1 MNYGIIIEGL
11 EATNK
16 KLAAENERLRGELI
30 ASQNA
35 RKAMCSGW
43 HRFVEMASVHK
54 NRKASEAG
62 ANLDR
67 EQDAAMGVTSAAPA
81 PAPDS
86 RQAAILEALDDD
98 PTAFHAVAPA
108 PAPSP
113 APASPSVR
121 GALWRLLKAIDND
134 DGVTKDC
141 GDELNCAR
149 QEGRSALAS
158 QTPQPCSMD
167 VKKDA
172 SEIVRRLTERNP
184 DFVELIKDGRMSLV
198 NFAEI
203 VIVQF
208 LSFNGISLNT
218 QPCSQSVRDAAE
230 KVCKLRPPRD
240 ISTSANVC
248 LTTAIDALELALNRE
263 MPGR

>member
-1 MNYGIIIEGL
+1 MTKSVGVVFSLSGTNSLATRRIRDQNEIMNYGIIIEGL

-121 GALWRLLKAIDND
+121 GALEYL
-134 DGVTKDC
+134 
-141 GDELNCAR
+141 CA
-149 QEGRSALAS
+149 
-158 QTPQPCSMD
+158 
-167 VKKDA
+167 A
-172 SEIVRRLTERNP
+172 SERQCDYPDSPQVLKDLGVAAKRARKILSAEPPHTSTGIPDDLTTP
-184 DFVELIKDGRMSLV
+184 
-198 NFAEI
+198 
-203 VIVQF
+203 
-208 LSFNGISLNT
+208 
-218 QPCSQSVRDAAE
+218 SVRGKKNA
-230 KVCKLRPPRD
+230 K
-240 ISTSANVC
+240 
-248 LTTAIDALELALNRE
+248 
-263 MPGR
+263 

>member
-1 MNYGIIIEGL
+1 MKKKNQDMKKKNQDN
-11 EATNK
+11 ATLAAEVERLMELVRESVT
-16 KLAAENERLRGELI
+16 KLAAAGL
-30 ASQNA
+30 
-35 RKAMCSGW
+35 
-43 HRFVEMASVHK
+43 FD
-54 NRKASEAG
+54 EADKIV
-62 ANLDR
+62 NSLY
-67 EQDAAMGVTSAAPA
+67 SIPIPAAPA

-86 RQAAILEALDDD
+86 RQAAILAALDDD

-149 QEGRSALAS
+149 QEGRSPLAS
-158 QTPQPCSMD
+158 QTPQACSMD

-208 LSFNGISLNT
+208 LSFN
-218 QPCSQSVRDAAE
+218 P
-230 KVCKLRPPRD
+230 RP
-240 ISTSANVC
+240 AWQ
-248 LTTAIDALELALNRE
+248 
-263 MPGR
+263 

>member
-81 PAPDS
+81 PAP
-86 RQAAILEALDDD
+86 
-98 PTAFHAVAPA
+98 
-108 PAPSP
+108 SP

-121 GALWRLLKAIDND
+121 GALEYL
-134 DGVTKDC
+134 
-141 GDELNCAR
+141 CA
-149 QEGRSALAS
+149 
-158 QTPQPCSMD
+158 
-167 VKKDA
+167 A
-172 SEIVRRLTERNP
+172 SERQCDYPDSPQVLKDLGVAAKRARKILSAEPPHTSTGIPDDLTTP
-184 DFVELIKDGRMSLV
+184 
-198 NFAEI
+198 
-203 VIVQF
+203 
-208 LSFNGISLNT
+208 
-218 QPCSQSVRDAAE
+218 SVRGKKNA
-230 KVCKLRPPRD
+230 K
-240 ISTSANVC
+240 
-248 LTTAIDALELALNRE
+248 
-263 MPGR
+263 